1 MEFRIGPSHNRKCIS
16 THFFTTF
23 FLRIVYVMCNT
34 TSHYNFLEWRSYV
47 CNLLLRSLISVL
59 DGYLKIVLI
68 DACLCKCQFGMP
80 EINFDKKKVNVNFP
94 AFCSLQRKNLVLSFI
109 PHPLKTFCTLCKV
122 QKTFSHFFSLPL
134 TFTSSSSYFSSNNFE

>member
-1 MEFRIGPSHNRKCIS
+1 M
-16 THFFTTF
+16 
-23 FLRIVYVMCNT
+23 
-34 TSHYNFLEWRSYV
+34 
-47 CNLLLRSLISVL
+47 L

-80 EINFDKKKVNVNFP
+80 EIKFEKKKVNGNFP